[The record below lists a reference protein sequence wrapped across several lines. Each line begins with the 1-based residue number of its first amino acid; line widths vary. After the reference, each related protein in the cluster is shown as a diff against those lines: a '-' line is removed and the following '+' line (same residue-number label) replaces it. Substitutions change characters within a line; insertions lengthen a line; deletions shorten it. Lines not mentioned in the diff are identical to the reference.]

1 MLGVT
6 YKSISI
12 FNPRHSD
19 MNTSPAALVLI
30 SVLATSSEPQNLT
43 TSVEMPD
50 NETVVIM
57 KIHMKE
63 NGNKTNE
70 ENLKERIV
78 CKGK

>member
-1 MLGVT
+1 
-6 YKSISI
+6 
-12 FNPRHSD
+12 